1 MAIITGQTAMD
12 QVDAAHALQE
22 RRKRKKEKK
31 LIKFLLWTGIVIIVI
46 FLTLFLSSRIG
57 RFENIPDMLKYI
69 SSQFN

>member
-1 MAIITGQTAMD
+1 MAIITGQTAME

-31 LIKFLLWTGIVIIVI
+31 WLKFLIWTGIVILVI

-57 RFENIPDMLKYI
+57 RFESIGSMLEYI
-69 SSQFN
+69 RLQF